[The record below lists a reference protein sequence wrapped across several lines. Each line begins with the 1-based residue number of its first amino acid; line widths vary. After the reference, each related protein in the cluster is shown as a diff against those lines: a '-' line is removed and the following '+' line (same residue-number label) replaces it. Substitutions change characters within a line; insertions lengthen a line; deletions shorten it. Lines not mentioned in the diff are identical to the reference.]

1 MALVD
6 LVARAEGV
14 DPVEL
19 NPLYYTIDPDQ
30 LDSICDPDT
39 DFQALSFVYE
49 GRTISI
55 TAIADGIEI
64 SLKETPTPDSAND
77 AVGDAEPS
85 L

>member
-1 MALVD
+1 MTLVD

-39 DFQALSFVYE
+39 GFQALSFVYE
-49 GRTISI
+49 GRAVSI
-55 TAIADGIEI
+55 TAVADGIEI
-64 SLKETPTPDSAND
+64 SLEETPTPDSANGTVD
-77 AVGDAEPS
+77 DAEPS